1 MLHPLRVYGD
11 GLLRGERPGSAG
23 GVAVRMSD
31 GAFGPLALERYLG
44 PADSTD
50 EALLSSV
57 RGPVLDVGCG
67 PGRHL
72 HVLARRGVFGLGVD
86 LSSVAVGMARDGGA
100 YAIVGSIFD
109 ELPGAGRW
117 RTALL
122 LDGNIGIGGEPV
134 RLLDRV
140 GALLA
145 DGGELLVELDPP
157 GSRTGT
163 VSARLETR
171 NATSA
176 WFAWARVAAGDIEPI
191 ADDAGFNVRASW
203 RRGERWFA
211 SLSSRCWRGPGAGTS
226 ATPGSRSDGFDRA
239 ADPPLRTLRN
249 VRQRVIS
256 TSLPSLARDRLQREG
271 AARLDDI

>member
-1 MLHPLRVYGD
+1 
-11 GLLRGERPGSAG
+11 
-23 GVAVRMSD
+23 
-31 GAFGPLALERYLG
+31 
-44 PADSTD
+44 
-50 EALLSSV
+50 
-57 RGPVLDVGCG
+57 VLDVGCG

-86 LSSVAVGMARDGGA
+86 LSSVAVGLARERGA
-100 YAIVGSIFD
+100 HAIVGSIFN

-134 RLLDRV
+134 RLLARV

-145 DGGELLVELDPP
+145 GGGELLVELDPP

-163 VSARLETR
+163 VAARLETR
-171 NATSA
+171 DSASA

-191 ADDAGFNVRASW
+191 ACAAGFNVRTSW

-211 SLSSRCWRGPGAGTS
+211 SLSARDWRTPVEGTS
-226 ATPGSRSDGFDRA
+226 ATPRSGGS
-239 ADPPLRTLRN
+239 
-249 VRQRVIS
+249 
-256 TSLPSLARDRLQREG
+256 
-271 AARLDDI
+271 